1 METAYHPVSTM
12 DTTYQPVSPS
22 EKRPTQQ
29 TRVSVTSFFSR
40 KSSSRSNYST
50 TSRPRS
56 QIWHWGALF
65 VAFLW
70 LLPIAA
76 LLALNFKAQVLGPS
90 AWCPLGHCQSDVG
103 SENAIVRAGR
113 LDKNDH
119 NLLGALQFVAKALEV
134 WFMFIATA
142 LLYDLAMIMARQEGG
157 LPVGYL
163 LTHLEFGDIRNLF
176 NPTLWT
182 SPFPHAHATHSQ
194 KHRKSVSRLFLF
206 GLLAAL
212 LTILANLMG
221 PATAVLVLPTL
232 QYVDTPH
239 KVSQV
244 YRGMNLERSPT
255 GDTALYGCDAAQ
267 LNAGNYSC
275 TSDTYSSSLD
285 QFAASAAAGEIQVQ
299 LPYGEYLP
307 ALAQESSVMFSVNV
321 TSNDS
326 VIWIPNR
333 QVLADL
339 SRDLFQL
346 YLPNDYG
353 YPATPINE
361 SLQLILNRQGPSIG
375 FDAGCYA
382 GNVTMVEVD
391 KDKEIHCFG
400 NWTGDA
406 ISYYTKVRPLSHRR
420 APLWPLPDMMIV
432 T

>member
-29 TRVSVTSFFSR
+29 THVSVTSFFSR

-50 TSRPRS
+50 ASQPRS
-56 QIWHWGALF
+56 QIWHWLALF

-76 LLALNFKAQVLGPS
+76 LLALNFRAQVLGPS

-103 SENAIVRAGR
+103 SIFESDNGSEKDFIMRASR

-142 LLYDLAMIMARQEGG
+142 LLYDMAMIIARQEGG

-182 SPFPHAHATHSQ
+182 SPFPHPQATRSQ
-194 KHRKSVSRLFLF
+194 KHRKSVSRLVLF
-206 GLLAAL
+206 ALLAAL

-239 KVSQV
+239 RASQV
-244 YRGMNLERSPT
+244 YRGLSLERSPT
-255 GDTALYGCDAAQ
+255 GDTALDGCHAAQ
-267 LNAGNYSC
+267 LKAGNYSC
-275 TSDTYSSSLD
+275 TSYIYSSSLD
-285 QFAASAAAGEIQVQ
+285 QIAASAAADNVQ
-299 LPYGEYLP
+299 YQRLYGQYVP
-307 ALAQESSVMFSVNV
+307 VLAQESSVTFSVNL
-321 TSNDS
+321 TTNDS
-326 VIWIPNR
+326 LIWIPNR

-339 SRDLFQL
+339 SRDFLQL
-346 YLPNDYG
+346 YLPDAYG

-361 SLQLILNRQGPSIG
+361 SLQLTLNRQGPSIG
-375 FDAGCYA
+375 FATDCYA
-382 GNVTMVEVD
+382 GDVNVVQVD
-391 KDKEIHCFG
+391 EDKQVHCFG

-406 ISYYTKVRPLSHRR
+406 ISYYTQVK
-420 APLWPLPDMMIV
+420 APHNRHLWL
-432 T
+432 

>member
-1 METAYHPVSTM
+1 M
-12 DTTYQPVSPS
+12 
-22 EKRPTQQ
+22 
-29 TRVSVTSFFSR
+29 
-40 KSSSRSNYST
+40 
-50 TSRPRS
+50 
-56 QIWHWGALF
+56 
-65 VAFLW
+65 
-70 LLPIAA
+70 
-76 LLALNFKAQVLGPS
+76 
-90 AWCPLGHCQSDVG
+90 
-103 SENAIVRAGR
+103 RASR

-182 SPFPHAHATHSQ
+182 SPFPHRHATHSQ
-194 KHRKSVSRLFLF
+194 KHRKSVSRLFFF

-244 YRGMNLERSPT
+244 YRGMNLEKSPT

-267 LNAGNYSC
+267 LNAGKYSC

-321 TSNDS
+321 TRNDS

-333 QVLADL
+333 QVLAEL
-339 SRDLFQL
+339 SHDLFQL
-346 YLPNDYG
+346 YSPDDYG

-361 SLQLILNRQGPSIG
+361 SLQLTLARQGPSLG
-375 FDAGCYA
+375 FNADCFA
-382 GNVTMVEVD
+382 GNVTMIEVD

-400 NWTGDA
+400 NWTGDG
-406 ISYYTKVRPLSHRR
+406 ISYYTQVRPPHNSQLCLRELTDTFK
-420 APLWPLPDMMIV
+420 PP
-432 T
+432 